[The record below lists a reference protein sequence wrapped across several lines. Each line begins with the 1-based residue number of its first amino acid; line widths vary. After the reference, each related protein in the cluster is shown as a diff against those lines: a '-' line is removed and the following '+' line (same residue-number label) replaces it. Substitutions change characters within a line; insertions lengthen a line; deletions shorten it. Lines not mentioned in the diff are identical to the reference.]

1 MLVSQLEQ
9 AHFLVFLFVL
19 LRTPYY
25 FLIKRPNP
33 LAMPEGSGYSMP
45 AMMPPHP
52 GLDMFS
58 ENYDDLKKKCPA
70 FAAGC
75 PYAKTE
81 EFNTLAASVGDISK
95 W

>member
-1 MLVSQLEQ
+1 
-9 AHFLVFLFVL
+9 
-19 LRTPYY
+19 
-25 FLIKRPNP
+25 
-33 LAMPEGSGYSMP
+33 
-45 AMMPPHP
+45 MMPPHP

>member
-1 MLVSQLEQ
+1 
-9 AHFLVFLFVL
+9 
-19 LRTPYY
+19 
-25 FLIKRPNP
+25 
-33 LAMPEGSGYSMP
+33 MPEGSGNTMP

-52 GLDMFS
+52 GLDMIS

-70 FAAGC
+70 FASGC

-95 W
+95 WYIALSLDLIPA

>member
-1 MLVSQLEQ
+1 ML
-9 AHFLVFLFVL
+9 
-19 LRTPYY
+19 
-25 FLIKRPNP
+25 
-33 LAMPEGSGYSMP
+33 EGSGHTMP

-52 GLDMFS
+52 GLDMIS

-70 FAAGC
+70 FASGC

-81 EFNTLAASVGDISK
+81 EFNAVAASVGDITK